1 MQKFDIGTVVA
12 STDAGAV
19 IVDPTHAELWL
30 SGDGPA
36 PGPASAADQL
46 GNPVGDTIAEDDHLV
61 TYFERGLMVTM
72 PVAGGSTTVA
82 VPRFEATFNIGALGV
97 VDELEFLLGR
107 ER

>member
-19 IVDPTHAELWL
+19 IIDPTHAELWL
-30 SGDGPA
+30 SATGPTIGA
-36 PGPASAADQL
+36 PAAAQL
-46 GNPVGDTIAEDDHLV
+46 GNPVGDTITEDDHLV

-72 PVAGGSTTVA
+72 PLTGSTTVA
-82 VPRFEATFNIGALGV
+82 VPEPRFEANFQIDGLGE

-107 ER
+107 EP